1 MVYNVVISY
10 NIWFIIYNYND
21 GNIYIYMVFM
31 EVFMILEEDTWWLIP
46 RIVSGL

>member
-21 GNIYIYMVFM
+21 GNIYMVFM